1 MKKLILLLFV
11 FNALVS
17 SAQTIT
23 VESIWKGKYYP
34 QQLWGIN
41 SMNDGEHYSIQEQ
54 EGIYSYSYQSFI
66 TQQDSRELIVSGSFD
81 DYKFSPDEKSI
92 LVLSESIPIYRH
104 SVKGKWQVYSR
115 DKKSFQIIFD
125 GKPIQE
131 PTFSPDA
138 SKVAFV
144 FENNIYYQDLTNNKV
159 TQVTTDGKKNEIIN
173 GICDWVYEEEF
184 GFVRHFDW
192 NADGTQI
199 AFVKFDESKVRE
211 FYIPIYQGNLYPEEM
226 RFKYPK
232 AGEENS
238 KVSLYIYDLKSSKTN
253 PVNLSSVENY
263 YIPKIQFTHDENTL
277 AVLTSNRHQNKVDVN
292 FVDTKSQKVNKLFSE
307 TDEKWID
314 TDNFTLEFLDNN
326 SFLWASE
333 RDGNRHIYYY
343 DQSGKLI
350 NQVTKGDWEV
360 TDYYGFDASD
370 QTVYYQSNA
379 FENKRNS
386 IERQVYKIN
395 LDGTQNLMLTERKGE
410 NSAEFSKNFKY
421 FILNFSSAVEAPLF
435 QLNDGK
441 KPLEYNTILKNTEV
455 KNRLMADGAGTKE
468 FFTIKTE
475 KGVELN
481 AWMIKPKDFDPNKK
495 YPLLMY
501 QYSGPGSQEVMN
513 SWGSFNDQWYFMLA
527 QKGYLVAC
535 VDGRGTGGKGAAFKK
550 QTYLNLGK
558 MEVEDQIDAAKAFA
572 KYDYVDA
579 SRIGIW
585 GWSYGGFMASNCI
598 FRGGDVF
605 KMAIAVA
612 PVTNWRYY
620 DTVYTERFL
629 RTPQEN
635 AKGYDENSP
644 VTYAAQ
650 FNDKE
655 DKFLLVHGTADDNVH
670 FQNSMDLS
678 EALIQA
684 NKQFDMMVYPD
695 KNHGIYGGNTRIQLY
710 TKMTH
715 FILENL

>member
-1 MKKLILLLFV
+1 MKKLILLLFA
-11 FNALVS
+11 FNALNI

-54 EGIYSYSYQSFI
+54 EGIYGYSYQTFI
-66 TQQDSRELIVSGSFD
+66 TQQDSRELIVSGTFD
-81 DYKFSPDEKSI
+81 DYRFSPDEKCV
-92 LVLSESIPIYRH
+92 LVLSESVPIYRH

-115 DKKSFQIIFD
+115 GKKSFQPIFD
-125 GKPIQE
+125 GKPVQE

-144 FENNIYYQDLTNNKV
+144 FENNLYYQDLDNNKI
-159 TQVTTDGKKNEIIN
+159 TQITADGKKNEIIN

-192 NADGTQI
+192 NADGSAL
-199 AFVKFDESKVRE
+199 AFVRFDESKVRE
-211 FYIPIYQGNLYPEEM
+211 FYIPVYENNLYPYEM

-238 KVSLYIYDLKSSKTN
+238 KVSLHIYDLKSGKTDS
-253 PVNLSSVENY
+253 VNLSAVENY
-263 YIPKIQFTHDENTL
+263 YLPKIKFTRDKNTL
-277 AVLTSNRHQNKVDVN
+277 AILTSNRHQNKVDVS
-292 FVDTKSQKVNKLFSE
+292 FVDTKSQKISKLFTE
-307 TDEKWID
+307 TDKAWIE
-314 TDNFTLEFLDNN
+314 TDNFTLEFLDDN
-326 SFLWASE
+326 SLLWASE

-343 DQSGKLI
+343 DKSGKLI

-360 TDYYGFDASD
+360 TDYYGVDASD
-370 QTVYYQSNA
+370 KTVYYQSNA
-379 FENKRNS
+379 YNGQRNS

-395 LDGTQNLMLTERKGE
+395 LDGSGNTMLTERRGE
-410 NSAEFSKNFKY
+410 NAGQFSKNFKY
-421 FILNFSSAVEAPLF
+421 FVLNFSSAQKAPLF
-435 QLNDGK
+435 ILNDGK
-441 KPLEYNTILKNTEV
+441 KPLEYNTILKNTDV
-455 KNRLMADGAGTKE
+455 KNRLTADGAGTKE

-475 KGVELN
+475 TGAELN

-535 VDGRGTGGKGAAFKK
+535 VDGRGTGGKGADFKK

-558 MEVEDQIDAAKAFA
+558 MEVEDQINAAKVFA
-572 KYDYVDA
+572 KYDYVDPA
-579 SRIGIW
+579 RIGIW
-585 GWSYGGFMASNCI
+585 GWSYGGFMAGNCI

-650 FNDKE
+650 FNDQQ

-684 NKQFDMMVYPD
+684 DKQFDMMVYPD
-695 KNHGIYGGNTRIQLY
+695 KNHGIYGGNTRAQLY
-710 TKMTH
+710 TKMTN